1 MELNSEEGLYCSFF
15 GFSYLSQFL
24 FNFSLSL
31 MVFPLVALKLLS
43 EIIECEVCTPPDVL
57 HKEKN
62 VVYPF
67 HVFEKG
73 STSDTSNESS
83 ATSFEP
89 ILADGKNAMKLN
101 LLYREF
107 PEYFVWSSSDK
118 FWALRQRRCTVGRV
132 SSNRRRTILS

>member
-89 ILADGKNAMKLN
+89 ILADVDDSSADYTSFVSLN
-101 LLYREF
+101 VN
-107 PEYFVWSSSDK
+107 P
-118 FWALRQRRCTVGRV
+118 TVIE
-132 SSNRRRTILS
+132 NRNW

>member
-89 ILADGKNAMKLN
+89 ILADVDDSSADYTSFVSLN
-101 LLYREF
+101 VNPTGHSAVIE
-107 PEYFVWSSSDK
+107 
-118 FWALRQRRCTVGRV
+118 
-132 SSNRRRTILS
+132 NRNW